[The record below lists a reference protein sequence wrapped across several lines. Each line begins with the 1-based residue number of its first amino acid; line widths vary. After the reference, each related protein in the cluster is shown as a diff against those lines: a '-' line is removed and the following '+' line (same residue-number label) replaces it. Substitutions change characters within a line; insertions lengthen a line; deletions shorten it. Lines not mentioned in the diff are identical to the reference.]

1 MRTATQPS
9 LLPESREEIAER
21 RAAAAR
27 KYRSA
32 NHMSTEH
39 RVDLLLDY
47 LAASYDDLLEDR
59 G

>member
-1 MRTATQPS
+1 VQAATQLR
-9 LLPESREEIAER
+9 LLSESREEIAER
-21 RAAAAR
+21 RAVAAR

-47 LAASYDDLLEDR
+47 LAASYDELREDR